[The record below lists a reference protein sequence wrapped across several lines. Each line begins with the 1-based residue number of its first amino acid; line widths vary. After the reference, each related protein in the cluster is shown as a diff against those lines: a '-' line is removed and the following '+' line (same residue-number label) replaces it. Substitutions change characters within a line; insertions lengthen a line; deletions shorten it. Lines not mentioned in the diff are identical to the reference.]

1 MANDLDIDVKSLER
15 IVTKLDDSIE
25 KLTEVSGNISK
36 LLAVHEERMNNI
48 EKSTDR
54 NEDDIR
60 DIHDK
65 IHDFARELVKKI
77 DQVELNIET
86 KLAAN
91 QLNSNEGHD
100 KIQRVFDLKM
110 EEINK
115 RLTALEAW
123 RWLVI
128 GGAVVVGWLINK
140 FFK

>member
-128 GGAVVVGWLINK
+128 GGAVVVGWLINR

>member
-86 KLAAN
+86 KLASN

-128 GGAVVVGWLINK
+128 GGAVVVGWLINR

>member
-1 MANDLDIDVKSLER
+1 MANDLNVDVKSLER